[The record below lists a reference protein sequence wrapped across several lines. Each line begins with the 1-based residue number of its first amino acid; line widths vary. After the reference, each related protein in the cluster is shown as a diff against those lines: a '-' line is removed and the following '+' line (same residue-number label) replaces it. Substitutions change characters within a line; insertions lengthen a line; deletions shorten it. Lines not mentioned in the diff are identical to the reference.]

1 MSTTKQVQPDL
12 AEIKALLDSQN
23 KRITRLEKKNADLKS
38 SNIILE
44 DTVNQLCRDQPP
56 ATSKQQPQPEPFKDL
71 LTLLELGDDSSSSNR
86 VNPARIVSRFAK
98 KNKLT
103 LLKKRRLLLQAKR
116 YNKLIK
122 CLDKGPTSSKS
133 RELESFISQSS
144 TNRKQI
150 LTSLSNITTDN
161 TATKAKGYR
170 LRILES
176 GMDIYTK
183 RQALYKLEQ
192 LDNTDTSNG
201 DYYKLKTWLDIL
213 LDIPWETYASI
224 QHQATTPGQLLINSR
239 TQMDTVVHG
248 QTETKDMIIQTIGK
262 MLANPAKCGN
272 VFAIYGPPGV
282 GKTTLIKEGMSRALN
297 IPFSFIS
304 LGGATDSS
312 YLDGHSYTYEGSIP
326 GRIVDI
332 LRQVKC
338 MNPIFYFDELDKVS
352 ETAKGAEI
360 ANLLIH
366 LTDPGQNTLFQDKYL
381 GNINLDISKS
391 IFVFSF
397 NDITK
402 VHPVLLDRMNLI
414 YVNGYNS
421 AEKLVIT
428 RDYLLP
434 ELLETYKL
442 IQEPTPG
449 IKQPAVAFSNE
460 NLEYIINYDTGN
472 KQNPAEPGVRQIK
485 RRLEKICSQLNIIKL
500 VSNNWTNSIHSIL
513 DKLPELQQQGLNM
526 TSPLILSN
534 ATLETLLSAN
544 TAGTGSTSYLSGMYT

>member
-56 ATSKQQPQPEPFKDL
+56 ATSKQQPQPEPFKNL

-86 VNPARIVSRFAK
+86 VNPARIINRFAK

-116 YNKLIK
+116 YNKLITG
-122 CLDKGPTSSKS
+122 LDKEPTSSKAK
-133 RELESFISQSS
+133 ELESFISQPLA
-144 TNRKQI
+144 NRKQI
-150 LTSLSNITTDN
+150 LTSLSNIITAN
-161 TATKAKGYR
+161 TATTEKGYR

-192 LDNTDTSNG
+192 LDNMDIGNG

-213 LDIPWETYASI
+213 LDIPWGTYANI
-224 QHQATTPGQLLINSR
+224 QHHALTPGQLLINSR

-312 YLDGHSYTYEGSIP
+312 YLDGYSYTYEGSIP

-338 MNPIFYFDELDKVS
+338 MNPIFYFDELDKIS

-414 YVNGYNS
+414 YVNGYNP

-442 IQEPTPG
+442 IQEPAPG
-449 IKQPAVAFSNE
+449 FKQPAVAFSNE
-460 NLEYIINYDTGN
+460 NLEYIINYDAGN
-472 KQNPAEPGVRQIK
+472 KQNSTEPGVRQIK

-500 VSNNWTNSIHSIL
+500 VSNNWSNPIHSIL
-513 DKLPELQQQGLNM
+513 DKLPELQQQGLNAN
-526 TSPLILSN
+526 TPLTLSN
-534 ATLETLLSAN
+534 ATMAILLSTN
-544 TAGTGSTSYLSGMYT
+544 TIGAGSASYLSSMYT

>member
-1 MSTTKQVQPDL
+1 MSLTKQLHPDL
-12 AEIKALLDSQN
+12 TEIRALLDAQN
-23 KRITRLEKKNADLKS
+23 KRITRLEKQNADLKS

-44 DTVNQLCRDQPP
+44 DTVNQLCRDHQQLPTRTTTDRP
-56 ATSKQQPQPEPFKDL
+56 ADNFKNL
-71 LTLLELGDDSSSSNR
+71 LTLLELGDDNNSSSTLNINPVR
-86 VNPARIVSRFAK
+86 LVNRFAK
-98 KNKLT
+98 KHKLPF
-103 LLKKRRLLLQAKR
+103 LKKRRLLLQAKR
-116 YNKLIK
+116 YTKLITD
-122 CLDKGPTSSKS
+122 LDKETSSSKTK
-133 RELESFISQSS
+133 ELESFISQPTS
-144 TNRKQI
+144 NRKQI
-150 LTSLSNITTDN
+150 LTSLSSITKADIT
-161 TATKAKGYR
+161 TKAKGYR

-183 RQALYKLEQ
+183 QQALYKLEQ
-192 LDNTDTSNG
+192 LEDMDAGNG
-201 DYYKLKTWLDIL
+201 DYYKLKTWLDTL
-213 LDIPWETYASI
+213 LDIPWGQYASI
-224 QHQATTPGQLLINSR
+224 QNNALTPAHLLINSR
-239 TQMDTVVHG
+239 TQMDMVVHG

-332 LRQVKC
+332 LRKVKC

-352 ETAKGAEI
+352 DTAKGAEI

-366 LTDPGQNTLFQDKYL
+366 LTDPSQNTLFQDKYL

-414 YVNGYNS
+414 YVNGYS
-421 AEKLVIT
+421 PAEKLVIT

-434 ELLETYKL
+434 ELLDTYKL
-442 IQEPTPG
+442 YQEPEPG
-449 IKQPAVAFSNE
+449 IKHPAVAFSNE
-460 NLEYIINYDTGN
+460 NLEYIINYPN
-472 KQNPAEPGVRQIK
+472 SNEQGVRQIK

-500 VSNNWTNSIHSIL
+500 ISNNWTNPLHSVL
-513 DKLPELQQQGLNM
+513 DKLPELQQQSLDSNKPI
-526 TSPLILSN
+526 TLSN
-534 ATLETLLSAN
+534 ATLNILLSAN
-544 TAGTGSTSYLSGMYT
+544 LPGSGMNSYLTSMYT